1 MDRTKD
7 TGEWIAKIAEAGLA
21 GDRQRLELL
30 LVSAIRTLKRDA
42 PDLSKEL
49 GTVLS
54 QYTSNS
60 LGLRG
65 LKNDALP
72 TDRDEGL
79 SLAQLERVEDSLAP
93 IFADAVTK
101 RIRQFLQERR
111 ESSRLVAE
119 GFQPPGS
126 VLLTGAPGTGK
137 TVLARWFAQEL
148 NLPLVTLDL
157 ATSISS
163 FLGKTGLNLRRIL
176 DYARDRECLL
186 LLDEFDALAKRR
198 DDSTELGELK
208 RIVNVLLKELED
220 WPRHSVLVA
229 ATNHPE
235 LLDPAVRRR
244 FHLVLSLPLP
254 NAPERA
260 AILSR
265 AAGRFQAELPAKLLS
280 ACADVLSQVS
290 GSDLENFM
298 HASVRFHLATNVPLV
313 KAVVGELH
321 ERWSDRFVGK
331 NGGTLL
337 RAIGSMSEN
346 QYTVRE
352 LASIFNR
359 STSTVQHHL
368 NKVRT
373 DA

>member
-1 MDRTKD
+1 MDRTND
-7 TGEWIAKIAEAGLA
+7 SREWIAKIAEAGLA

-30 LVSAIRTLKRDA
+30 LVSVIRTLKRDA
-42 PDLSKEL
+42 PELSKEL
-49 GTVLS
+49 GTILS

-65 LKNDALP
+65 ARMDALP
-72 TDRDEGL
+72 ADRDEGL
-79 SLAQLERVEDSLAP
+79 SLAQVERVEHALPP
-93 IFADAVTK
+93 IFAEAVTK
-101 RIRQFLQERR
+101 RIGQFLQERR

-137 TVLARWFAQEL
+137 TVLARWFAHAL
-148 NLPLVTLDL
+148 DLPLVTLDL

-176 DYARDRECLL
+176 DYARERECLL

-208 RIVNVLLKELED
+208 RIVNVLLKELEV

-254 NAPERA
+254 SAPERA

-265 AAGRFQAELPAKLLS
+265 AAGRFESELPDKLLS
-280 ACADVLSQVS
+280 VCADALSEVS

-313 KAVVGELH
+313 KAMVGELH
-321 ERWSDRFVGK
+321 ERWADRLAGK
-331 NGGTLL
+331 SGGVLM
-337 RAIGSMSEN
+337 RAISSGSEKH
-346 QYTVRE
+346 YTVRE
-352 LASIFNR
+352 LASIFKK

-368 NKVRT
+368 NKERT
-373 DA
+373 DG